1 MAHRRLFEGGVSR
14 AAMNPSRLRMTIA
27 GIPAGIPVIVVAS
40 VLIAASE
47 PEHACLFGNSCG

>member
-14 AAMNPSRLRMTIA
+14 AAMNPSRLRVTI
-27 GIPAGIPVIVVAS
+27 AGIPVIVLAS